1 MLDSANRK
9 LLGRIVLVAVVVVT
23 LVVAPYT
30 LMDPM
35 GLPKLSMLSFF
46 AVIALSVIFAVIKK
60 LSRSEYRALVILL
73 SLFIFQIVLVLFFSG
88 ANIGAQFYGTYT
100 RNTGA
105 LAYISLAVLLLSSSL
120 ISDKEFLK
128 RFVYTTLIIGAVLI
142 VYGNIQYLG
151 LDPFPYNNAYTA
163 NAPIGT
169 FGNSNFQS
177 AFMGLIATVAF
188 AMALNAAFAI
198 QVRIGLAL
206 MGFGA
211 IVGIYETLSDQ
222 GYLNLI
228 AGVGV
233 VAMVWLFM
241 SKRKVIGL
249 AVAGLG
255 VMGGGLVFLALI
267 NQGPLAQYIYN
278 SSIIARGYYWKAAL
292 KMLTDHPVFGVGMD
306 GYINWYRRS
315 RPADYFENG
324 FLSYSDSA
332 HNVYLD
338 IASSGGFALLAIYIA
353 IAGMV
358 ILSIVRVV
366 QRTDG
371 FDPFFVAIVGAW
383 AAYQVQ
389 SLVSINQLGLAIWGW
404 VLSGLIIGYEINT
417 RVKDVSKDAPT
428 KIKST
433 GKKARA
439 STQPLSSKAVISL
452 FAGVVTASLIAG
464 PLYFVNSNFYT
475 ALRSSDIK
483 AIESAAQ
490 QRPRDE
496 RRLYAL
502 AGIFRDNQADVQAV
516 TVLRD
521 ATKRYPDSFDL
532 WTLWTTIPTAS
543 PSDIASAKAQL
554 KRLDP
559 FNPDLK

>member
-30 LMDPM
+30 LLDPIN
-35 GLPKLSMLSFF
+35 LPKLSTLAFV
-46 AVIALSVIFAVIKK
+46 AVIALSVMLPVIKK
-60 LSRSEYRALVILL
+60 LFRSEYRSLAILVF
-73 SLFIFQIVLVLFFSG
+73 LFVFQIILVLLFSG
-88 ANIGAQFYGTYT
+88 ANMGAQFYGTFS

-105 LAYISLAVLLLSSSL
+105 LAYISLAILLLSSSL
-120 ISDKEFLK
+120 VSDKEFLK
-128 RFVYTTLIIGAVLI
+128 RFVSITLIVGAFLI
-142 VYGNIQYLG
+142 FYGNIQYLG
-151 LDPFPYNNAYTA
+151 LEPFPYTNASTV
-163 NAPIGT
+163 NAPTGT

-188 AMALNAAFAI
+188 AMALNSAYTI
-198 QVRIGLAL
+198 LVRIGLAV
-206 MGFGA
+206 MGFA
-211 IVGIYETLSDQ
+211 AVVVIYETLSDQ

-255 VMGGGLVFLALI
+255 VIGGGLVFLALI
-267 NQGPLAQYIYN
+267 NQGPFAQYIYN

-338 IASSGGFALLAIYIA
+338 IASSGGFALLMIYIA
-353 IAGMV
+353 IAVLV

-366 QRTDG
+366 QRNDG

-383 AAYQVQ
+383 AAYHVQ

-433 GKKARA
+433 GKKTRA
-439 STQPLSSKAVISL
+439 STQPLSSKAILSL

-475 ALRSSDIK
+475 AIRSSDIK
-483 AIESAAQ
+483 VIESAAQ

>member
-30 LMDPM
+30 LLDPIN
-35 GLPKLSMLSFF
+35 LPKLSTLAFV
-46 AVIALSVIFAVIKK
+46 AVIALSVMLPVIKK
-60 LSRSEYRALVILL
+60 LFRSEYRSLAILVF
-73 SLFIFQIVLVLFFSG
+73 LFVFQIILVLLFSG
-88 ANIGAQFYGTYT
+88 ANMGAQFYGTFS

-105 LAYISLAVLLLSSSL
+105 LAYISLAILLLSSSL
-120 ISDKEFLK
+120 VSDKEFLK
-128 RFVYTTLIIGAVLI
+128 RFVNVTLIIGAFLI
-142 VYGNIQYLG
+142 FYGNIQYLG
-151 LDPFPYNNAYTA
+151 LEPFPYTNAYTV
-163 NAPIGT
+163 NAPTGT

-188 AMALNAAFAI
+188 AMALNSAYTI
-198 QVRIGLAL
+198 LVRIGLAV

-211 IVGIYETLSDQ
+211 VVVIYETLSEQ

-255 VMGGGLVFLALI
+255 VIGGGLVFLALI
-267 NQGPLAQYIYN
+267 NQGPFAQYIYN

-324 FLSYSDSA
+324 FMSYSDSA

-338 IASSGGFALLAIYIA
+338 IASSGGFALLMIYIA
-353 IAGMV
+353 IAVLV

-366 QRTDG
+366 QRNDG

-383 AAYQVQ
+383 AAYHVQ

-417 RVKDVSKDAPT
+417 RVKDMSKDAPT

-439 STQPLSSKAVISL
+439 STQPLSSKAILSL

-475 ALRSSDIK
+475 AIRSSDIK

-502 AGIFRDNQADVQAV
+502 AGIFRDNQADAQAI

>member
-1 MLDSANRK
+1 MLDSANKK
-9 LLGRIVLVAVVVVT
+9 LLGRIVLVAVVAVT

-30 LMDPM
+30 LLDPIN
-35 GLPKLSMLSFF
+35 LPKLSTLAFV
-46 AVIALSVIFAVIKK
+46 AVIALSVMLPVIKK
-60 LSRSEYRALVILL
+60 LFRSEYRSLAILVF
-73 SLFIFQIVLVLFFSG
+73 LFVFQIILVLLFSG
-88 ANIGAQFYGTYT
+88 ANMGAQFYGTFS

-105 LAYISLAVLLLSSSL
+105 LAYISLAILLLSSSL
-120 ISDKEFLK
+120 VSDKEFLK
-128 RFVYTTLIIGAVLI
+128 RFVSVTLIVGAFLI
-142 VYGNIQYLG
+142 FYGNIQYLG
-151 LDPFPYNNAYTA
+151 LEPFPYTNAYTV
-163 NAPIGT
+163 NAPTGT

-188 AMALNAAFAI
+188 AMALNSAYTI
-198 QVRIGLAL
+198 LVRIGLAV

-211 IVGIYETLSDQ
+211 VVVIYETLSEQ

-233 VAMVWLFM
+233 IAMVWLFM

-255 VMGGGLVFLALI
+255 VIGGGLVFLALI
-267 NQGPLAQYIYN
+267 NQGPFAQYIYN

-338 IASSGGFALLAIYIA
+338 IASSGGFALLGIYIA
-353 IAGMV
+353 IAVLV

-366 QRTDG
+366 QRNDG

-383 AAYQVQ
+383 AAYHVQ

-417 RVKDVSKDAPT
+417 RVKDVSKDAAT
-428 KIKST
+428 KIKPT

-439 STQPLSSKAVISL
+439 STQPLSSKAVLSL
-452 FAGVVTASLIAG
+452 FAGVVMASLIAG

-475 ALRSSDIK
+475 AIRSSDIK

-490 QRPRDE
+490 QRPKDE

-532 WTLWTTIPTAS
+532 WMLWTTIPTAS

>member
-30 LMDPM
+30 LLDPIN
-35 GLPKLSMLSFF
+35 LPKLSTLAFV
-46 AVIALSVIFAVIKK
+46 AVIALSVMLPVIKK
-60 LSRSEYRALVILL
+60 LFRSEYRSLAILVF
-73 SLFIFQIVLVLFFSG
+73 LFVFQIILVLLFSG
-88 ANIGAQFYGTYT
+88 ANMGAQFYGTFS

-105 LAYISLAVLLLSSSL
+105 LAYISLAILLLSSSL
-120 ISDKEFLK
+120 VSDKEFLK
-128 RFVYTTLIIGAVLI
+128 RFVSITLIVGAFLI
-142 VYGNIQYLG
+142 FYGNIQYLG
-151 LDPFPYNNAYTA
+151 LEPFPYTNAYTV
-163 NAPIGT
+163 NAPTGT

-188 AMALNAAFAI
+188 AMALNSAYTI
-198 QVRIGLAL
+198 LVRIGLAV

-211 IVGIYETLSDQ
+211 VVVIYETLSEQ

-255 VMGGGLVFLALI
+255 VIGGGLVFLALI
-267 NQGPLAQYIYN
+267 NQGPFAQYIYN

-338 IASSGGFALLAIYIA
+338 IASSGGFALLMIYIA
-353 IAGMV
+353 IAVLV

-366 QRTDG
+366 QRNDG

-383 AAYQVQ
+383 AAYHVQ

-404 VLSGLIIGYEINT
+404 VLSGLIIGFEINT
-417 RVKDVSKDAPT
+417 RIKDVNKDAPT

-439 STQPLSSKAVISL
+439 LTQPLSSKAILSL

-475 ALRSSDIK
+475 AIRSSDIK

-543 PSDIASAKAQL
+543 PSDIAIAKAQL

>member
-1 MLDSANRK
+1 MLDSANKK
-9 LLGRIVLVAVVVVT
+9 LLGRIVLLAVVVVT

-35 GLPKLSMLSFF
+35 GLPKLSLLAFF
-46 AVIALSVIFAVIKK
+46 AVIALSVMLPGIKK
-60 LSRSEYRALVILL
+60 LFRSEYRALVILL

-255 VMGGGLVFLALI
+255 VIGGGLVFLALI
-267 NQGPLAQYIYN
+267 NQGPFAQYIYN

-324 FLSYSDSA
+324 FMSYSDSA

-366 QRTDG
+366 QRNDG

-383 AAYQVQ
+383 AAYHVQ

-404 VLSGLIIGYEINT
+404 VLSGLIIGFEINT
-417 RVKDVSKDAPT
+417 RVKDVSKDTPT

-439 STQPLSSKAVISL
+439 STQPLSSKAILSL

-475 ALRSSDIK
+475 AIRSSDIK

-502 AGIFRDNQADVQAV
+502 AGIFRDNQADAQAI

>member
-1 MLDSANRK
+1 MLDTASKK
-9 LLGRIVLVAVVVVT
+9 LLQRIVLVAVVVVT

-30 LMDPM
+30 LLDPIN
-35 GLPKLSMLSFF
+35 LPKLSTLAFV
-46 AVIALSVIFAVIKK
+46 AVIALSVMLPVIKK
-60 LSRSEYRALVILL
+60 LFRSEYRSLAILVF
-73 SLFIFQIVLVLFFSG
+73 LFVFQIILVLLFSG
-88 ANIGAQFYGTYT
+88 ANMGAQFYGTFS

-105 LAYISLAVLLLSSSL
+105 LAYISLAILLLSSSL
-120 ISDKEFLK
+120 VSDKEFLK
-128 RFVYTTLIIGAVLI
+128 RFVSVTLIVGAFLI
-142 VYGNIQYLG
+142 FYGNIQYLG
-151 LDPFPYNNAYTA
+151 LEPFPYTNAYTV
-163 NAPIGT
+163 NAPTGT

-188 AMALNAAFAI
+188 AMALNSAYTI
-198 QVRIGLAL
+198 LVRIGLAV

-211 IVGIYETLSDQ
+211 VVVIYETLSEQ

-255 VMGGGLVFLALI
+255 VIGGGLVFLALI
-267 NQGPLAQYIYN
+267 NQGPFAQYIYN

-338 IASSGGFALLAIYIA
+338 IASSGGFALLMIYIA
-353 IAGMV
+353 IAVLV

-366 QRTDG
+366 QRNDG

-383 AAYQVQ
+383 AAYHVQ

-439 STQPLSSKAVISL
+439 STQPLSSKAILSL

-475 ALRSSDIK
+475 AIRSSDIK

-502 AGIFRDNQADVQAV
+502 AGIFRDNQADAQAI

-521 ATKRYPDSFDL
+521 ATVRYPDSFDL

>member
-30 LMDPM
+30 LLDPIN
-35 GLPKLSMLSFF
+35 LPKLSTLAFV
-46 AVIALSVIFAVIKK
+46 AVIALSVMLPVIKK
-60 LSRSEYRALVILL
+60 LFRSEYRSLAILVF
-73 SLFIFQIVLVLFFSG
+73 LFVFQIILVLLFSG
-88 ANIGAQFYGTYT
+88 ANMGAQFYGTFS

-105 LAYISLAVLLLSSSL
+105 LAYISLAILLLSSSL
-120 ISDKEFLK
+120 VSDKEFLK
-128 RFVYTTLIIGAVLI
+128 RFVSITLIVGAFLI
-142 VYGNIQYLG
+142 FYGNIQYLG
-151 LDPFPYNNAYTA
+151 LEPFPYTNAYTV
-163 NAPIGT
+163 NAPTGT

-188 AMALNAAFAI
+188 AMALNSAYTI
-198 QVRIGLAL
+198 LVRIGLAV

-211 IVGIYETLSDQ
+211 VVVIYETLSEQ

-255 VMGGGLVFLALI
+255 VIGGGLVFLALI
-267 NQGPLAQYIYN
+267 NQGPFAQYIYN

-338 IASSGGFALLAIYIA
+338 IASSGGFALLMIYIA
-353 IAGMV
+353 IAVLV

-366 QRTDG
+366 QRNDG

-383 AAYQVQ
+383 AAYHVQ

-404 VLSGLIIGYEINT
+404 VLSGLIIGFEINT
-417 RVKDVSKDAPT
+417 RIKDVNKDAPT

-439 STQPLSSKAVISL
+439 STQPLSSKAILSL

-475 ALRSSDIK
+475 AIRSSDIK

-502 AGIFRDNQADVQAV
+502 AGIFRDNQADAQAI

>member
-30 LMDPM
+30 LLDPIN
-35 GLPKLSMLSFF
+35 LPKLSTLAFV
-46 AVIALSVIFAVIKK
+46 AVIALSVMLPVIKK
-60 LSRSEYRALVILL
+60 LFRSEYRSLAILVF
-73 SLFIFQIVLVLFFSG
+73 LFVFQIILVLLFSG
-88 ANIGAQFYGTYT
+88 ANMGAQFYGTFS

-105 LAYISLAVLLLSSSL
+105 LAYISLAILLLSSSL
-120 ISDKEFLK
+120 VSDKEFLK
-128 RFVYTTLIIGAVLI
+128 RFVSVTLIVGAFLI
-142 VYGNIQYLG
+142 FYGNIQYLG
-151 LDPFPYNNAYTA
+151 LEPFPYTNAYTV
-163 NAPIGT
+163 NAPTGT

-188 AMALNAAFAI
+188 AMALNSAYTI
-198 QVRIGLAL
+198 LVRIGLAV

-211 IVGIYETLSDQ
+211 VVVIYETLSEQ

-255 VMGGGLVFLALI
+255 VIGGGLVFLALI
-267 NQGPLAQYIYN
+267 NQGPFAQYIYN

-338 IASSGGFALLAIYIA
+338 IASSGGFALLMIYIA
-353 IAGMV
+353 IAVLV

-366 QRTDG
+366 QRNDG

-383 AAYQVQ
+383 AAYHVQ

-404 VLSGLIIGYEINT
+404 VLSGLIIGFEINT
-417 RVKDVSKDAPT
+417 RIKDVNKDAPT

-439 STQPLSSKAVISL
+439 STQPLSSKAILSL

-475 ALRSSDIK
+475 AIRSSDIK

>member
-1 MLDSANRK
+1 MLDTANKK
-9 LLGRIVLVAVVVVT
+9 LLQRIVLTSLVVVT

-30 LMDPM
+30 LLDPIN
-35 GLPKLSMLSFF
+35 LPKLSTLAFV
-46 AVIALSVIFAVIKK
+46 AIIALSVMLPVIKK
-60 LSRSEYRALVILL
+60 LFRSEYRSLAILVF
-73 SLFIFQIVLVLFFSG
+73 LFVFQIILVLLFSG
-88 ANIGAQFYGTYT
+88 ANMGAQFYGTFS

-105 LAYISLAVLLLSSSL
+105 LAYISLAILLLSSSL
-120 ISDKEFLK
+120 VSDKEFLK
-128 RFVYTTLIIGAVLI
+128 RFVNVTLIIGAFLI
-142 VYGNIQYLG
+142 FYGNIQYLG
-151 LDPFPYNNAYTA
+151 LEPFPYTNAYTV
-163 NAPIGT
+163 NAPTGT

-188 AMALNAAFAI
+188 AMALNSAYTI
-198 QVRIGLAL
+198 LVRIGLAV

-211 IVGIYETLSDQ
+211 VVVIYETLSDQ
-222 GYLNLI
+222 GYLNLM

-241 SKRKVIGL
+241 SKRKAIGL

-255 VMGGGLVFLALI
+255 VIGGGLVFLALI
-267 NQGPLAQYIYN
+267 NQGPFAQYIYN

-338 IASSGGFALLAIYIA
+338 IASSGGFALLGIYIA

-366 QRTDG
+366 QRNDG

-383 AAYQVQ
+383 AAYHVQ

-433 GKKARA
+433 GKKTRA
-439 STQPLSSKAVISL
+439 STQPLSSKAILSL

-475 ALRSSDIK
+475 AIRSSDIK
-483 AIESAAQ
+483 VIESAAQ

-502 AGIFRDNQADVQAV
+502 AGIFRDNQADAQAI

-521 ATKRYPDSFDL
+521 ATVRYPDSFDL

>member
-35 GLPKLSMLSFF
+35 GLPKLSVLSFF

-60 LSRSEYRALVILL
+60 LFRSEYRALVILL

-324 FLSYSDSA
+324 FMSYSDSA

>member
-30 LMDPM
+30 LLDPIN
-35 GLPKLSMLSFF
+35 LPKLSTLAFV
-46 AVIALSVIFAVIKK
+46 AVIALSVMLPVIKK
-60 LSRSEYRALVILL
+60 LFRSEYRSLAILVF
-73 SLFIFQIVLVLFFSG
+73 LFVFQIILVLLFSG
-88 ANIGAQFYGTYT
+88 ANMGAQFYGTFS

-105 LAYISLAVLLLSSSL
+105 LAYISLAILLLSSSL
-120 ISDKEFLK
+120 VSDKEFLK
-128 RFVYTTLIIGAVLI
+128 RFVSITLIVGAFLI
-142 VYGNIQYLG
+142 FYGNIQYLG
-151 LDPFPYNNAYTA
+151 LEPFPYTNAYTV
-163 NAPIGT
+163 NAPTGT

-188 AMALNAAFAI
+188 AMALNSAYTI
-198 QVRIGLAL
+198 LVRIGLAV
-206 MGFGA
+206 MGFA
-211 IVGIYETLSDQ
+211 AVVVIYETLSDQ
-222 GYLNLI
+222 GYLNLM

-255 VMGGGLVFLALI
+255 VIGGGLVFLALI
-267 NQGPLAQYIYN
+267 NQGPFAQYIYN

-338 IASSGGFALLAIYIA
+338 IASSGGFALLMIYIA
-353 IAGMV
+353 IAVLV

-366 QRTDG
+366 QRNDG

-383 AAYQVQ
+383 AAYHVQ

-404 VLSGLIIGYEINT
+404 VLSGLIIGFEINT
-417 RVKDVSKDAPT
+417 RIKDVNKDAPT

-439 STQPLSSKAVISL
+439 LTQPLSSKAILSL

-475 ALRSSDIK
+475 AIRSSDIK

-543 PSDIASAKAQL
+543 PSDIAIAKAQL